1 MPRAGVPHAAVAP
14 CRRMEREREGGGAA
28 ACLYSGWGKNKRK
41 DRVFGKGVIIYVFVT
56 VLFGLAGWA

>member
-1 MPRAGVPHAAVAP
+1 VPA
-14 CRRMEREREGGGAA
+14 CRTPPWRRVGEWGEREREGGGAA

-56 VLFGLAGWA
+56 GLFGLAGWA